1 MNNTLGNQAFS
12 TISCYLLEKERI
24 ALRTVPSD
32 WHIPNR
38 IVTAVVCSILIIPTV
53 LLNAVAIVTIQKSS
67 QLKNKLCYFTI
78 MIQSAADL
86 GVGCFTIPIVTCF
99 LVAPFMRVDQ
109 CVLLHFIYQIG
120 YVPTGISIVTL
131 SVISMERYI
140 GVVHPYS
147 YESQVTKRRILTYI
161 VGGTLVHLLVSIVSV
176 LIPDIVPIFVATI
189 LITFFIFTAFVY
201 TRIYLVMK
209 RLVGSEVRPSDAVDE
224 SRNKKK
230 VFLRET
236 KHARSCFAVVMCFI
250 FCFTPLLFALVIF
263 DNHGRPPYEAYLG
276 WSLVLV
282 TSNSSLNSLI
292 FFWTRT
298 LLRKEAI
305 KFLKSVSA

>member
-1 MNNTLGNQAFS
+1 
-12 TISCYLLEKERI
+12 
-24 ALRTVPSD
+24 
-32 WHIPNR
+32 
-38 IVTAVVCSILIIPTV
+38 
-53 LLNAVAIVTIQKSS
+53 
-67 QLKNKLCYFTI
+67 

-109 CVLLHFIYQIG
+109 CVSLHFIYQIG

-161 VGGTLVHLLVSIVSV
+161 VGGTLVHLLVSILSV
-176 LIPDIVPIFVATI
+176 PIPEIVPIFMATI

-201 TRIYLVMK
+201 SRIYLVMK
-209 RLVGSEVRPSDAVDE
+209 RLVGSEVRLSDAVDE

-236 KHARSCFAVVMCFI
+236 KHARSCFVVVMCFI
-250 FCFTPLLFALVIF
+250 FCFTPLLFALVFF
-263 DNHGRPPYEAYLG
+263 DNHGRPPYEAYLC
-276 WSLVLV
+276 WSLMLV
-282 TSNSSLNSLI
+282 ISNSSLNSLI

-305 KFLKSVSA
+305 KFLKSVSARRIILPVQSFWVRAMGWIY

>member
-12 TISCYLLEKERI
+12 TISCFLLGKERI

-32 WHIPNR
+32 RYIPNR
-38 IVTAVVCSILIIPTV
+38 IVTAVVCSILIIPAV

-161 VGGTLVHLLVSIVSV
+161 VGGTLVHLLVSILS
-176 LIPDIVPIFVATI
+176 VPIPEIVSIFMATI

-201 TRIYLVMK
+201 SRIYLVMK

-250 FCFTPLLFALVIF
+250 FCFTPFSFALVIF

-276 WSLVLV
+276 WSLMLV
-282 TSNSSLNSLI
+282 ISNSSLNSLI
-292 FFWTRT
+292 FLWTRT

>member
-86 GVGCFTIPIVTCF
+86 GVGCFTIPILTCF
-99 LVAPFMRVDQ
+99 LVAPFVRVDH
-109 CVLLHFIYQIG
+109 CVLLHFIYQTA

-131 SVISMERYI
+131 SAISMERYI

-161 VGGTLVHLLVSIVSV
+161 LGGTLVHLLVSILSAP
-176 LIPDIVPIFVATI
+176 IPDIVLIFLATI

-209 RLVGSEVRPSDAVDE
+209 RLVRSEVKPSDAVDE
-224 SRNKKK
+224 SRNKK

-250 FCFTPLLFALVIF
+250 FCFTPFSFALVIF

-282 TSNSSLNSLI
+282 ISNSSLNSLI